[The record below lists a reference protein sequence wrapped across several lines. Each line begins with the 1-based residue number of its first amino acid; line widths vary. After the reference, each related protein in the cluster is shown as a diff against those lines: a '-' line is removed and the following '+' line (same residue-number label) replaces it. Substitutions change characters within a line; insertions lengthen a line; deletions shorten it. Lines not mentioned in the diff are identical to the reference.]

1 MASFFDD
8 LFGSLT
14 GQQAVPT
21 FNALSPQQGL
31 SQSYGILQG
40 LLPQYT
46 TLNQQKA
53 LADAATQQSVE
64 AQIYGPQA
72 NQLRQGLYQMGLDQ
86 LNMGENL
93 SPALEADLTRKIM
106 EARGQAGTGATQL
119 GAESGIYE
127 LALQRELRGQQRRAE
142 ARGLTS
148 MLPTSNFQYQ
158 PTEIPNVGGIYGD
171 LQQQNAIQN
180 DFENNNAIIKS
191 KNTKALLNTAGRLIG
206 TGLGAAT
213 GSMIAPGFG
222 TIMGAQAGGQIGG
235 SLFGGGQ
242 QEGMQGGFNSILQG
256 LVFNKMMG
264 GIGTPGF
271 NPAFGVPGMQGY
283 VPASITAQP
292 A

>member
-1 MASFFDD
+1 MANFFDV
-8 LFGSLT
+8 LFG
-14 GQQAVPT
+14 
-21 FNALSPQQGL
+21 NAPQDTYNPLSPQQGL

-158 PTEIPNVGGIYGD
+158 PTSIPDVGGIYGQ
-171 LQQQNAIQN
+171 LQIANQNQNAFDNYQRQQAFQGEM
-180 DFENNNAIIKS
+180 DKYNAITS
-191 KNTKALLNTAGRLIG
+191 KIG
-206 TGLGAAT
+206 MIGGAAT
-213 GSMIAPGFG
+213 GSFAGPLG
-222 TIMGAQAGGQIGG
+222 TVMGAQTGSQLGG
-235 SLFGGGQ
+235 SLFGRGAQQQAGQ
-242 QEGMQGGFNSILQG
+242 QGGFNSLLQG

-271 NPAFGVPGMQGY
+271 NPGFGQPGMQGY
-283 VPASITAQP
+283 VPSSITARP
-292 A
+292 V